1 MPCGNPLPKFPITV
15 DPEVHE
21 NILAAASQHGVS
33 VSAWITVAS
42 REAFQRRAGLAAV
55 SQWEKEH
62 GQFTP
67 EEMDEARR
75 SVLARQRKT
84 PTRLRRPT

>member
-55 SQWEKEH
+55 SQ
-62 GQFTP
+62 
-67 EEMDEARR
+67 
-75 SVLARQRKT
+75 
-84 PTRLRRPT
+84 